1 MSQQTPTRR
10 DRKLAAAFV
19 LAVVFLFAWHSLQP
33 APSSSDPASA
43 SMAVY
48 VNYSDGT
55 HRLISNTIL
64 PLSLTCNGC
73 TGGATSFSFIAS
85 VAVTFS
91 GDTITGGSCSGT
103 VSFDSPGGVSVA
115 SQGVTGTG
123 SASTSPMQCPM
134 TSATVPFSDFSSL
147 SSGTYTLTASLSS
160 SGQVTFT
167 HGGPDS
173 GVPYSASAVSAS
185 VTFTISDGVV
195 TGVSGSI

>member
-85 VAVTFS
+85 SSACIS
-91 GDTITGGSCSGT
+91 
-103 VSFDSPGGVSVA
+103 
-115 SQGVTGTG
+115 
-123 SASTSPMQCPM
+123 SASVIFLFGCSLNLGDSGGTSGSILGPVVI
-134 TSATVPFSDFSSL
+134 S
-147 SSGTYTLTASLSS
+147 SSGTSS
-160 SGQVTFT
+160 
-167 HGGPDS
+167 
-173 GVPYSASAVSAS
+173 
-185 VTFTISDGVV
+185 
-195 TGVSGSI
+195 